1 MLESVLGWNLKI
13 SGLISPSL
21 VCLEASGPTG
31 GKHELEKYEL
41 MRVEAYNKNKKKYEC
56 KFCYTNYTK
65 FSELVYHIELVH
77 KSDLDK
83 IEEKIITADLLRFSC
98 DGCDLRKR

>member
-1 MLESVLGWNLKI
+1 
-13 SGLISPSL
+13 
-21 VCLEASGPTG
+21 
-31 GKHELEKYEL
+31 